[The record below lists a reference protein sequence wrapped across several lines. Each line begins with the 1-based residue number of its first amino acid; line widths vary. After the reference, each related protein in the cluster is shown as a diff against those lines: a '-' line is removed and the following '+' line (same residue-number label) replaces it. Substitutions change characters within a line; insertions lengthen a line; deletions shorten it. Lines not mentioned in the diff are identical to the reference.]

1 MPSVGLRTA
10 AAIAEMMQQRV
21 AIECPRGDDDATA
34 PACETVRPIE
44 LESYQRKR
52 WPVRTIVFSRKPSKR
67 FPPLPCRLVRKM
79 TSEPGLVG
87 LVARTRESGRPSAF
101 DLEKIQKKV

>member
-21 AIECPRGDDDATA
+21 AIECPRGEDDVTA

-67 FPPLPCRLVRKM
+67 FPPTPVSSR
-79 TSEPGLVG
+79 TENDEPVW
-87 LVARTRESGRPSAF
+87 SGWWRGHAKAVDRQLSTW
-101 DLEKIQKKV
+101 KKSKKKV